1 MFLLIYAAKKGQV
14 AIVEQLLLAG
24 ADIEAK
30 DEVTDSIRRD
40 EPWSLLYQYR

>member
-14 AIVEQLLLAG
+14 TIVEQLLLAG

-30 DEVTDSIRRD
+30 DEVTDNIRR
-40 EPWSLLYQYR
+40 EESASV